1 MKRHLWAVFFC
12 GLFFMGLVSS
22 GAAADGGELYSRCVR
37 CHGEDGTK
45 KADHVLKGQK
55 PDALVAKLKGYA
67 DGSYGGANKAVM
79 QKVAAGLSE
88 AEMQAVAAHIGTF
101 LPPVK

>member
-22 GAAADGGELYSRCVR
+22 GTAADGGSLYSRCVR

-55 PDALVAKLKGYA
+55 ADVLVGKLKGYA
-67 DGSYGGANKAVM
+67 DGSFGGANKAVM
-79 QKVAAGLSE
+79 QKVAKDMSQ
-88 AEMQAVAAHIGTF
+88 AEMEAVAAHIGTF